1 MLSNSM
7 AQHKLT
13 PHSERSIHKVQQ
25 QNVPAPLNTSSCIIK
40 YKLALTDRNSEI
52 IIKFSVSFII
62 TFNNTANQGL
72 KSLITPF
79 MSTFFHSVQMC
90 NIPTMGSTEHNT
102 SNFSR
107 SMVTKSI
114 LLFYRYIFKT
124 LINMY
129 TV

>member
-13 PHSERSIHKVQQ
+13 PHSELSIHKVQQ

-62 TFNNTANQGL
+62 TFNNTANQELEKSNYTFHEYFFSLSTDVQPTNHGL
-72 KSLITPF
+72 
-79 MSTFFHSVQMC
+79 
-90 NIPTMGSTEHNT
+90 
-102 SNFSR
+102 
-107 SMVTKSI
+107 
-114 LLFYRYIFKT
+114 YRA
-124 LINMY
+124 
-129 TV
+129 